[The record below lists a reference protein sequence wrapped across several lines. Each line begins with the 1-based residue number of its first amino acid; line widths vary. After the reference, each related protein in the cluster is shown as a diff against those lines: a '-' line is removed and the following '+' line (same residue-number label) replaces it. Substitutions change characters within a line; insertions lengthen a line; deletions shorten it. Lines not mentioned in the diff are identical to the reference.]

1 MQEPEISV
9 DISKMF
15 NTVRDTIKGY
25 VSTFSIQTWGKPDNL
40 RNQDALKD
48 FGSIPPILKAAV
60 LLLVKMWNSFYW
72 L

>member
-25 VSTFSIQTWGKPDNL
+25 VSTFSIQTWGKTNNL
-40 RNQDALKD
+40 RDQDALKD
-48 FGSIPPILKAAV
+48 FGPLPSIPKIAV
-60 LLLVKMWNSFYW
+60 LLLVKM
-72 L
+72 